1 MGALDYRDKIL
12 ALIDQKPVQPTEVAK
27 ELRNDSMLASAMLAE
42 MSSKGLLKV
51 SHLKVGSSPLYYHV
65 DHPEHLLNYISYLN
79 DKDRKTVALL
89 QTNGILRDQAQ
100 DPLTRVSLRN
110 VKDFAKPLEVSIDGV
125 KEMFW
130 KFFTLTDE
138 EAATKI
144 KQLLEPPKVEP
155 PAPKVEQP
163 APRVEKPKK
172 PRKPRAKKAN
182 PVPQQTL
189 QAPEEPK
196 PAEAPKEELPAI
208 DIDDP
213 FLQKLLSFFKTSNIT
228 VLEQIAIKKK
238 SEYDFVVQLESP
250 VGKLH
255 YYCKAK
261 SKAKIGESDLSH
273 AFVQGQLKKLPIL
286 FLTPGSLTKPAQELI
301 KQLKGLT
308 VKQV

>member
-1 MGALDYRDKIL
+1 MGRNQPGLRFLTLQSRPFDSELVYRRK
-12 ALIDQKPVQPTEVAK
+12 KKK
-27 ELRNDSMLASAMLAE
+27 EAWAS
-42 MSSKGLLKV
+42 
-51 SHLKVGSSPLYYHV
+51 P
-65 DHPEHLLNYISYLN
+65 
-79 DKDRKTVALL
+79 
-89 QTNGILRDQAQ
+89 
-100 DPLTRVSLRN
+100 SLG
-110 VKDFAKPLEVSIDGV
+110 ACTTG
-125 KEMFW
+125 
-130 KFFTLTDE
+130 
-138 EAATKI
+138 
-144 KQLLEPPKVEP
+144 
-155 PAPKVEQP
+155 
-163 APRVEKPKK
+163 
-172 PRKPRAKKAN
+172 KPRAKKVK

-196 PAEAPKEELPAI
+196 ATEAPKEELPAI
-208 DIDDP
+208 DTDDP
-213 FLQKLLSFFKTSNIT
+213 FLQKLLSFFQTSNIT

-261 SKAKIGESDLSH
+261 SKAKVGESDLSH